1 MVSAS
6 DGSAFTGSVTVSVTG
21 DAGTQATGSVGS
33 GACTHEGNGYHTYAP
48 AQAETNYDLI
58 AFTFTGTGAVPAT
71 VQLSTSM
78 DSNVTKIAGT
88 SQTAKDLGAINVT
101 NLNTLSSHD
110 PGATLGT
117 STLTQTQV
125 TGGAYA
131 LNSASFAF
139 NSGLD
144 LTTTQKASVN
154 TEADTALSDYGALK
168 PTTAGRTLDVTAT
181 GEAGIDWANI
191 GSPTTAVNL
200 SGTTVK
206 TATDVEADTQ
216 DIQSRL
222 PAALTGGGNI
232 KADVIAL
239 SGDTTAA
246 DNAESFFDG
255 TGYAGTNNVIP
266 LVTTTT
272 NLTNNLTAANVW
284 AAATRT
290 LTALDE
296 DDTTLDID
304 TTIRSA
310 LGLVDND
317 LGTRLDT
324 IDGNVDSILADTNEL
339 QTDWV
344 NGGRLDLILDARASQ
359 TSVDTIDGI
368 VDSILLDTAEIG
380 AAGAGL
386 TALASAS
393 ALATVDSNVDAIKVI
408 TDELGDTLED
418 DGGTY
423 RFTAN
428 ALEQAPTGGS
438 APTAADIADAV
449 WEELLTDHSG
459 TTGSTAEAL
468 GAAGSAGDPWATALP
483 GAYGSGSAG
492 KIIGDNIN
500 ATISSRASQTSV
512 DDVPTNAELATALGT
527 ADDATLSAISAV
539 DAKIDI
545 IDTNVD
551 SVKSKT
557 DSLTFT
563 TANRVDSTA
572 ITVSDKTGYAL
583 SSGGVQAIWD
593 ALTSALTT
601 SGSIGKWIVDKL
613 DVVLS
618 TRLASAS
625 YTAPD
630 NSSITSIKTKT
641 DQLTFGTANRVDAQV
656 YGIQSG
662 AVTAAAIASD
672 AITDAKVASDVTI
685 ASVTGAVGSVT
696 GNVGGN
702 VTGSVGSVATGGITA
717 ASIATDAIDADAIAT
732 DAVTEIQSGLSTLNA
747 AGVRTAIGLASANLD
762 TQLDALPTNAELA
775 TALGTAD
782 DAVLS
787 AIAGLNNVSTAQVQT
802 AAAAA
807 LTAYDPP
814 TRAEATSD
822 KDAIL
827 AILGTPNLGDIAS
840 DIADVRAGVDNVETD
855 TQDIQS
861 NLGAVKTKTDS
872 LTFTVA
878 GNVDANVQY
887 VNDTQVA
894 GTGESGDEWGPV

>member
-272 NLTNNLTAANVW
+272 NLTNKGDIASGTIGSTGNSTTALHLAGLTYSDDEINDYLLVIRDVSESEYHARWIDDWAATGDIATVATLPFTPQNATDTYTILPVRRDALTAANVW

-296 DDTTLDID
+296 DSTTLDLD

-317 LGTRLDT
+317 LGTRLDV

-359 TSVDTIDGI
+359 TSVDD
-368 VDSILLDTAEIG
+368 L
-380 AAGAGL
+380 
-386 TALASAS
+386 
-393 ALATVDSNVDAIKVI
+393 
-408 TDELGDTLED
+408 
-418 DGGTY
+418 
-423 RFTAN
+423 
-428 ALEQAPTGGS
+428 
-438 APTAADIADAV
+438 
-449 WEELLTDHSG
+449 
-459 TTGSTAEAL
+459 
-468 GAAGSAGDPWATALP
+468 
-483 GAYGSGSAG
+483 
-492 KIIGDNIN
+492 
-500 ATISSRASQTSV
+500 
-512 DDVPTNAELATALGT
+512 PTNAELATALGT

-717 ASIATDAIDADAIAT
+717 ASIATNAIDADAIAT

-878 GNVDANVQY
+878 GQVDANVNY
-887 VNDTQVA
+887 VNETAVGGS
-894 GTGESGDEWGPV
+894 GTSGDPWGPV